1 MVHCLDAAGNARSQ
15 LWILVRTFAL
25 LLLAAAATLALAPAP
40 PADLAL
46 FSTEARARIAHRTAD
61 GRAVKGRH
69 LAAPGIDFIARTRLY
84 GSPTLNI
91 DDARL
96 RAWLALR
103 PSLAKT
109 TAAGWSFVGPTNIA
123 GRIRAL
129 AFHPVEPA
137 TLYAGSASGG
147 LFYSTDGGTSWQPRG
162 DGMPAMP
169 IGALAVHPGHP
180 DDLWIGTGEPTIP
193 LSRAASAP
201 VFGGVGILHSTDRG
215 LTWTRLAWGSQ
226 STAINRIVLH
236 DASRDTILAA
246 TRDGVRRTTDAGATW
261 VNALPGVISD
271 LARKPSSDATV
282 YAAVG
287 NELGGGANGVY
298 RSDAGGARF
307 TWRKL
312 AVNFPT
318 GDSTG
323 RIVLAVSAADPDL
336 LLALVASPFYI
347 GASFRNDVA
356 VLMRS
361 TDGGES
367 WQRHPEAIPTNAA
380 LGQAHYN
387 LCLAVSPDDAALV
400 YAGGIE
406 VWKSQNGGRNFAAQ
420 TFAGQVVHVDQHTF
434 AFRSDG
440 VLHVGNDG
448 GVFRTTNAGQTW
460 MGLNDGLATSQFYTI
475 AVDRQN
481 PARLYGG
488 TQDNGTVRFTGA
500 GGTAWTIVRG
510 DVDGGFVAADGNLV
524 YTLATLIRYPLR
536 STDGGQLW
544 TEIVQGLGT
553 RMSDNWLQP
562 LRLHPSDRT
571 RLYTATNRVFVAEN
585 VHDPIATPEWR
596 PLSDVLADGTTQE
609 SVISTIAIAPG
620 DSTRMYVGTGTGA
633 VYVTRSLLSAT
644 PTWTRASSGIPAR
657 WITRIA
663 VSPFNADVAYLTVSG
678 FGSGHVFVTRDGGAS
693 WIDISGDLPD
703 VPVNAIAASR
713 QRTGVL
719 YIATDL
725 GVWTTMNDGGSWTR
739 LGADF
744 PNVVVYDLAL
754 TPTHRLIAA
763 THGRGVWSVDVTLDA
778 RAPVAALPFSVQAV
792 HALGAGARAAI
803 DIRTDASDVFDIT
816 LVDMTGRVRATE
828 RKQLAA
834 GTHRCQL
841 GDGVLPTGVWIVHV
855 RSHAG
860 ARSTRLLTLR

>member
-1 MVHCLDAAGNARSQ
+1 MS
-15 LWILVRTFAL
+15 VRTFAL
-25 LLLAAAATLALAPAP
+25 LLLAAAATLALAPTP
-40 PADLAL
+40 TPDLVL
-46 FSTEARARIAHRTAD
+46 YSTEVRARIDHRTAD
-61 GRAVKGRH
+61 GRTVKGRH
-69 LAAPGIDFIARTRLY
+69 LAAPGIDFITRTRLY
-84 GSPTLNI
+84 GSHELNV

-96 RAWLALR
+96 RAWLAVR

-109 TAAGWSFVGPTNIA
+109 SAAGWSFVGPTNIA

-129 AFHPVEPA
+129 AFHPVESS

-147 LFYSTDGGTSWQPRG
+147 LFYSTDGGSTWQPRG

-193 LSRAASAP
+193 LSRAAGAP
-201 VFGGVGILHSTDRG
+201 IFGGVGILHSTDRG
-215 LTWTRLAWGSQ
+215 LTWTRLSWGSQ
-226 STAINRIVLH
+226 STAISRIALH
-236 DASRDTILAA
+236 EASRDTILAA

-271 LARKPSSDATV
+271 LVRKPSSDATV

-312 AVNFPT
+312 AVNFPA

-323 RIVLAVSAADPDL
+323 RIVLAASAADPDL
-336 LLALVASPFYI
+336 LFALVASPFYV
-347 GASFRNDVA
+347 GGSFRNDVA

-387 LCLAVSPDDAALV
+387 LCLAVSPENPTLV

-406 VWKSQNGGRNFAAQ
+406 VWKSQDGGRSFAAQ

-434 AFRSDG
+434 AFRADG
-440 VLHVGNDG
+440 ALHVGNDG
-448 GVFRTTNAGQTW
+448 GVYRTTDAGQRWTA
-460 MGLNDGLATSQFYTI
+460 LNDGLATAQFYTI

-488 TQDNGTVRFTGA
+488 TQDNGTVRFTGT

-524 YTLATLIRYPLR
+524 YTLATLIRYPFR
-536 STDGGQLW
+536 STDGGQVW
-544 TEIVQGLGT
+544 TEIGQGLGT
-553 RMSDNWLQP
+553 RLSDNWLQP
-562 LRLHPSDRT
+562 LRLHPTDRT
-571 RLYTATNRVFVAEN
+571 RLYTATNMVFGAEN
-585 VHDPIATPEWR
+585 VHNSAGAPEWR
-596 PLSDVLADGTTQE
+596 ALSGVLADGATQE

-620 DSTRMYVGTGTGA
+620 DSTRMYIGTGDGA
-633 VYVTRSLLSAT
+633 VHVTRSLLSAT
-644 PTWTRASSGIPAR
+644 PTWTRASSGIPLR

-678 FGSGHVFVTRDGGAS
+678 FGSGHVFATRDGGAS
-693 WIDISGDLPD
+693 WSDISGDLPD
-703 VPVNAIAASR
+703 VPANAIVTSR
-713 QRTGVL
+713 QRAGVL

-725 GVWTTMNDGGSWTR
+725 GVWSTSNDGVSWTR
-739 LGADF
+739 LGAEF

-763 THGRGVWSVDVTLDA
+763 THGRGIWSVDVTLDA
-778 RAPVAALPFSVQAV
+778 RAPVAVAPFSIEAV
-792 HALGAGARAAI
+792 HALGSGIGAAI

-828 RKQLAA
+828 RRQLSA
-834 GTHRCQL
+834 GTHRCL
-841 GDGVLPTGVWIVHV
+841 LDDRTLPTGVYVVQV
-855 RSHAG
+855 RTRDA
-860 ARSTRLLTLR
+860 ARSTRILTLK

>member
-1 MVHCLDAAGNARSQ
+1 M
-15 LWILVRTFAL
+15 
-25 LLLAAAATLALAPAP
+25 
-40 PADLAL
+40 
-46 FSTEARARIAHRTAD
+46 
-61 GRAVKGRH
+61 KGKH

-84 GSPTLNI
+84 GSPNLNI

-103 PSLAKT
+103 PALAKT
-109 TAAGWSFVGPTNIA
+109 PAAGWSFVGPTNIA

-147 LFYSTDGGTSWQPRG
+147 LFYSTDGGASWQSRG

-169 IGALAVHPGHP
+169 IGALAVHPGFP

-193 LSRAASAP
+193 LSRASAAP
-201 VFGGVGILHSTDRG
+201 AFGGVGILHSTDRG
-215 LTWTRLAWGSQ
+215 LTWERLGWGPQ
-226 STAINRIVLH
+226 STAISRILLH
-236 DASRDTILAA
+236 DASRDTMLAA
-246 TRDGVRRTTDAGATW
+246 TRDGLRRTTDAGASWT
-261 VNALPGVISD
+261 NALPGVISD

-312 AVNFPT
+312 AVNFPA

-323 RIVLAVSAADPDL
+323 RIVLAVSPADPDL
-336 LLALVASPFYI
+336 LLALVASPFYV
-347 GASFRNDVA
+347 GGSFRNDVA

-440 VLHVGNDG
+440 ALHVGNDG
-448 GVFRTTNAGQTW
+448 GVYRTTNAGQTW
-460 MGLNDGLATSQFYTI
+460 TALNEGLATAQFYTI

-488 TQDNGTVRFTGA
+488 TQDNGTVRFTGT
-500 GGTAWTIVRG
+500 GGTVWTIVRG

-524 YTLATLIRYPLR
+524 YTLATLIRYPFR
-536 STDGGQLW
+536 STDGGQVW
-544 TEIVQGLGT
+544 AEIGQGLGT

-562 LRLHPSDRT
+562 LRLHATDRT
-571 RLYTATNRVFVAEN
+571 RLYTATNMVFGAEN
-585 VHDPIATPEWR
+585 VHNPAVTPEWR
-596 PLSDVLADGTTQE
+596 PLSGVLADGATQE
-609 SVISTIAIAPG
+609 SVISTLAIAPT
-620 DSTRMYVGTGTGA
+620 DSMRMYVGTGDGA
-633 VYVTRSLLSAT
+633 VHATRTLLAAT
-644 PTWTRASSGIPAR
+644 PVWTRASSGIPAR

-663 VSPFNADVAYLTVSG
+663 VSPFNADIAYLTVSG
-678 FGSGHVFVTRDGGAS
+678 FGSGHVFATRDGGAS
-693 WIDISGDLPD
+693 WSDISGDLPD
-703 VPVNAIAASR
+703 VPASAIVASR
-713 QRTGVL
+713 QRAGVL

-725 GVWTTMNDGGSWTR
+725 GVWVTMNDGASWTR

-754 TPTHRLIAA
+754 TPANRLIAA

-778 RAPVAALPFSVQAV
+778 SPPVAVAPFSVQPV
-792 HALGAGARAAI
+792 HALAPGTHAAV

-816 LVDMTGRVRATE
+816 LVDMTGRVRATY
-828 RKQLAA
+828 RRQLDA
-834 GTHRCQL
+834 GVHRCLL
-841 GDGVLPTGVWIVHV
+841 GDRELPSGAWIVHV
-855 RSHAG
+855 RSTAG
-860 ARSTRLLTLR
+860 ARSTRLLTLH